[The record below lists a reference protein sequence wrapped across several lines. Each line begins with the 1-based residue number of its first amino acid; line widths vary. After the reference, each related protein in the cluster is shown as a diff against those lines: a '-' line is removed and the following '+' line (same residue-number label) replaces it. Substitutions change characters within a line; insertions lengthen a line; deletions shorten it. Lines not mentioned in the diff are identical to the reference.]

1 MLPAIAPLTR
11 TLAPM
16 AENTVKNVA
25 QDAGQHLAAETVSQ
39 MTTDKS
45 PTSAVSY
52 GSDHAESKAV
62 SF

>member
-1 MLPAIAPLTR
+1 MLPLIAPLTR

-16 AENTVKNVA
+16 AENTLKNMA
-25 QDAGQHLAAETVSQ
+25 QDAGQHLAAETVSL
-39 MTTDKS
+39 MSTDKS

-52 GSDHAESKAV
+52 ASDQAESKAV